1 MHKIVKQLQKSML
14 EADVV
19 AILLEEE
26 KNRCFAKMKRWPI
39 SFFVFVVVINYFLCY
54 ILFAY

>member
-1 MHKIVKQLQKSML
+1 MLYNKITLKFMHKIVKQLQKSML

-26 KNRCFAKMKRWPI
+26 KK
-39 SFFVFVVVINYFLCY
+39 
-54 ILFAY
+54 